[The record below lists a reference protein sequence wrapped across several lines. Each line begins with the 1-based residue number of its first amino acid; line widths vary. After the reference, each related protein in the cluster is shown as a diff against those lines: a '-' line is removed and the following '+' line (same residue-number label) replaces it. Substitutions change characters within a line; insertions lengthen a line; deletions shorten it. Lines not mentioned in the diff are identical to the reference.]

1 MAHRVSQSPTESR
14 VATPV
19 STANTPAWLRV
30 WWQSN
35 RRVLTH
41 ALLAVLCMRIALGLI
56 VFLAAAYLPE
66 QQALHYVY
74 HGSSNVWLAGWARW
88 DSEWYIGM
96 AQYGFLARDEF
107 QAFFPL
113 YPSLISVFAP
123 LFGHDYVL
131 SGMVVSSL
139 ACFVAFVYLLKLVSF
154 EFGEESAKRTL
165 LYLAVYPMSF
175 FLLAVYTESLFLAC
189 TVAAFYH
196 ARRGQWAFLGLA
208 AFLAALTRVNGILLV
223 LPIAYEAWQQTG
235 GNLRGV
241 RSLSPLLA
249 LERLIAVVAGP
260 LGLLTWMRYLQ
271 STVHDPLA
279 YIHRQTRIPWTHI
292 PSAPWNTVLI
302 AVQDTFRPD
311 FSLMM
316 RVING
321 TDLVAGLLLIVATV
335 AAWWRLPRAYVIYL
349 AATFLLLFSS
359 VPVNW
364 PLQSIPRY
372 LVVLFPCFML
382 LAQLGRDSRW
392 DRGILMVSLPLLS
405 LYTALFAMSYWVF

>member
-96 AQYGFLARDEF
+96 AQNGFLARDEF
-107 QAFFPL
+107 QGFFPL
-113 YPSLISVFAP
+113 FPVLVSIVAP

-131 SGMVVSSL
+131 SGIVVSTL
-139 ACFVAFVYLLKLVSF
+139 ACFVGFVYLLKLTSL
-154 EFGEESAKRTL
+154 ESGEEGAKRAL

-196 ARRGQWAFLGLA
+196 ARRGQWVFAGLA
-208 AFLAALTRVNGILLV
+208 AFLAALTRVNGILLIFPM
-223 LPIAYEAWQQTG
+223 LYEAWRQSG
-235 GNLRGV
+235 ANLHGL
-241 RSLSPLLA
+241 RSVSPLHA
-249 LERLIAVVAGP
+249 LERLFGIVAAP
-260 LGLLTWMRYLQ
+260 LGLLTWMLYLQ
-271 STVHDPLA
+271 SVVHDPLA
-279 YIHRQTRIPWTHI
+279 YFHRQSLYPWTHI
-292 PSAPWNTVLI
+292 PSAPWNTLLL
-302 AVQDTFRPD
+302 ATQDTFRTD
-311 FSLMM
+311 FPLYV
-316 RVING
+316 RVVNG
-321 TDLVAGLLLIVATV
+321 TDLIAGLLLIAATV
-335 AAWWRLPRAYVIYL
+335 ASWWRLPRAYSIYL
-349 AATFLLLFSS
+349 GVTFLLLFSS

-372 LVVLFPCFML
+372 LVALFPCFML
-382 LAQLGRDSRW
+382 LAQLGRDQRW
-392 DRGILMVSLPLLS
+392 DRAILMVSLPLLG